1 MKITTTAILARFG
14 PGFLGFLGMLL
25 LIYGFL
31 EPHRP
36 WFLGGSILLGAAVIA
51 ARSGGNSASDSSQ

>member
-1 MKITTTAILARFG
+1 MKITTATILARFG
-14 PGFLGFLGMLL
+14 PGFAGFMGVML

-36 WFLGGSILLGAAVIA
+36 WFIGGSILMAGAIIA
-51 ARSGGNSASDSSQ
+51 ARIGATQDTELK